1 MVDIP
6 DSRIPNTAEPRA
18 AFLAALAGLDD
29 DALKFMALALRY
41 LGPAGYLGPVGHCT
55 AAHAAAEAYIHAPA
69 PSALW
74 EHAGVSPDATLPLCI
89 ANGLEGP
96 IPPRV
101 P

>member
-29 DALKFMALALRY
+29 DALKFMALALMRY
-41 LGPAGYLGPVGHCT
+41 LGPGGHYM
-55 AAHAAAEAYIHAPA
+55 AAHAAAEAYM
-69 PSALW
+69 W
-74 EHAGVSPDATLPLCI
+74 WDAGVSPDATLPL
-89 ANGLEGP
+89 
-96 IPPRV
+96 PPRV